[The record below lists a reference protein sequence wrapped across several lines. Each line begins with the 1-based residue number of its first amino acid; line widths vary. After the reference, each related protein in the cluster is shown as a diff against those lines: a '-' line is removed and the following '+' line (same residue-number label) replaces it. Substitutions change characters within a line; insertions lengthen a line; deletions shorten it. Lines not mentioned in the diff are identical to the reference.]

1 MRELIAKAS
10 NLPSVPKVLQ
20 ELMAG
25 FESNSV
31 NGERLAALLANDL
44 AITAKVLRLAN
55 SAKFG
60 GNRKIGSVK
69 DAVLVLGTDTLRTL
83 VLSLSLS
90 GSFKPI
96 PGFDLNAYWRYSFR
110 MANRCKYMAKLLPGV
125 DAEMA
130 YTCGLLHGIGEY
142 LIHIVKP
149 EQATLIEQEVAL
161 GNRRR
166 ETEMK
171 HLGFDF
177 TQAGAELA
185 RFWHFPEAIA
195 LAIEH
200 QYTPVYNGKLD
211 PYAALIMFGRY
222 LLEHENAVK
231 EGRHELFPVK
241 LAHALQLKLEDTY
254 KYIAEM
260 PDLDAG
266 IDEMLS

>member
-1 MRELIAKAS
+1 MRELIEKAT

-25 FESNSV
+25 FESNTV
-31 NGERLAALLANDL
+31 NGERLATLLANDQ

-55 SAKFG
+55 SAKYG
-60 GNRKIGSVK
+60 GNRKVGSVK

-83 VLSLSLS
+83 VLSVSLS
-90 GSFKPI
+90 GSFKPL
-96 PGFDLNAYWRYSFR
+96 PKFDLNAYWRYSFR
-110 MANRCKYMAKLLPGV
+110 MANRCKYMAKLLKV
-125 DAEMA
+125 DVEMA

-142 LIHIVKP
+142 LIHVVKP
-149 EQATLIEQEVAL
+149 EQAILIDQEVAM

-166 ETEMK
+166 ETEIK

-177 TQAGAELA
+177 TKAGAELA
-185 RFWHFPEAIA
+185 RFWRFPESIA

-200 QYTPVYNGKLD
+200 QYTPVYGGKLD

-222 LLEHENAVK
+222 LLEHENDVK
-231 EGRHELFPVK
+231 AERYELFPAK
-241 LAHALQLKLEDTY
+241 LAHALHLKLDETY
-254 KYIAEM
+254 KHIAQM

-266 IDEMLS
+266 IDELLS